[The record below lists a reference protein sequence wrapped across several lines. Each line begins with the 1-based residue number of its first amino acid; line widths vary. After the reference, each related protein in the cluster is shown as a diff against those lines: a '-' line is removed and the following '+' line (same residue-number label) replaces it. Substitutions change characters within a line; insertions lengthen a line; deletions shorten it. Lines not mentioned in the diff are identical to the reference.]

1 MIVETTSK
9 PRWAVVGGGM
19 LGLTM
24 AHRMAKEGRDV
35 TLIEA
40 APKIGGLTSVW
51 ELGDVTWDKFYHVI
65 LMTDTNLRS
74 LLEEIELD
82 DALQW
87 SETKT
92 GFFTDGKMYSMSN
105 TVEFLSFPP
114 LKLIEKLR
122 LGGTIFLASK
132 IKNWKRLEK
141 IHVDKWLRRWSG
153 NGTFKKIW
161 EPLLNAKLGESYK
174 KTAASFIWAHISRM
188 YKARRSGLKKE
199 MFGYVKGGYGTI
211 INRIEKK
218 LIEYGA
224 EIRTNFPISNV
235 VKNEDDTFTIENANG
250 ETEIFDRVVMTAPS
264 SIVRRI
270 CPLLSD
276 DEMSRLNRIEYL
288 GIVCA
293 SMLLKKPISPY
304 YVTNIT
310 DTWVPM
316 TAVIEMSNIV
326 KPEELGGQ
334 SLVYLPKYLPADH
347 PDFEKSDEDFKESFL
362 SALEKMH
369 PEFSRDQVIDF
380 KICRTKHVMAIPT
393 IRYSELLP
401 PQKTSAEGFY
411 LVNSSYILKGNLNVN
426 ETIEIAETAYRDVIS
441 KDNGLPVKVAESTT
455 VSV

>member
-1 MIVETTSK
+1 MIVKSGRK

-24 AHRMAKEGRDV
+24 AHRMAKEGHDV

-51 ELGDVTWDKFYHVI
+51 ELADVTWDKYYHVI

-74 LLEEIELD
+74 LLEEIELE
-82 DALQW
+82 DALRW
-87 SETKT
+87 TETKT
-92 GFFTDGKMYSMSN
+92 GFFTGGKLYSMSN

-141 IHVDKWLRRWSG
+141 IHVEKWLRRWSG
-153 NGTFKKIW
+153 NGTFEKIW

-174 KTAASFIWAHISRM
+174 QTAASFIWAHISRM

-199 MFGYVKGGYGTI
+199 MFGYVQGGYATI
-211 INRIEKK
+211 INRLEQK

-224 EIRTNFPISNV
+224 EIKTSFPISSIQQDAAG
-235 VKNEDDTFTIENANG
+235 KFLIENANG
-250 ETEIFDRVVMTAPS
+250 GTETYDRVVMTAPS
-264 SIVRRI
+264 SIVRKI
-270 CPLLSD
+270 CPLLS
-276 DEMSRLNRIEYL
+276 EEEINRLNRIEYL

-293 SMLLKKPISPY
+293 SMLLKKPISDY

-310 DTWVPM
+310 DRWVPM

-326 KPEELGGQ
+326 DPQELGGR
-334 SLVYLPKYLPADH
+334 SLVYLPKYMPADH
-347 PDFEKSDEDFKESFL
+347 PDFEKSDDQFKESFL
-362 SALEKMH
+362 SGLEKMYSD
-369 PEFSRDQVIDF
+369 FSRDDVVDF
-380 KICRTKHVMAIPT
+380 KVCRTRHVMAIPT

-401 PQKTSAEGFY
+401 DQQTTANGFY

-426 ETIEIAETAYRDVIS
+426 ETIEIAETAYRDLIS
-441 KDNGLPVKVAESTT
+441 QDNGLAASTTESST